1 MFKKIVFIISL
12 LFVRSIT
19 FAQQAEVQNRTFN
32 SCSHSQI
39 QKLQKIK
46 ANQLS
51 SLGHIARMNQFDV
64 KFYFLNINLERTS
77 TYITG
82 KVTIKAEV
90 KTSPLDTFSFEL
102 HQDLSIDSVKVN
114 GQLCTVS
121 RNQGEA
127 NAKLISPL
135 SNSTIFDAEI
145 WYKGTPPSGA
155 SAAIGNGISNG
166 TSQSWGNRITWT
178 LSQPYAAYEWF
189 PCKQVLAD
197 KADSVWVWVTTD
209 ISNKVGSNGLLQKI
223 TPISSNKHRYEWRS
237 NYPIA
242 YYLISVAVGEYVE
255 YNIYA
260 KPTGYQDSIL
270 IQNYIYNNPN
280 TLPYFQNEIN
290 KTKDLL
296 ELYSDLYGLYP
307 FHQEKYG
314 HSMAPFSG
322 GMEHQTMTTQGF
334 FNFTLTAHELA
345 HQWFGDWVTCDTWAD
360 IWLNEGFASYS
371 EYLAL
376 QYLPSLSSETAS
388 SWMNDV
394 HNNVM
399 SSPGGSVFVPD
410 TANVPR
416 IFSSRLTYDKGAA
429 IIHTLRFV
437 INNDS
442 LFFLGLKNYL
452 QQYGSMTATAQN
464 FKTVM
469 ENTANINLNQFFD
482 QWYYGEGY
490 PTFDVRWFQV
500 GNQLI
505 MKVNQTTSTTITPL
519 FITPIE
525 YRIRRQT
532 IGDTIIR
539 VFHTQPTENYIFTL
553 NGTVTNINVD
563 PNNWIINQATV
574 AKDQTLSNSPLLE
587 KLHFEIY
594 PNPGNEILHIQGNHN
609 EVTKIKIY
617 DVLGKLIYQDSMQ
630 ESLKEIHVSNWL
642 NGTYIVE
649 LENSKGK
656 WVKKYQKL

>member
-1 MFKKIVFIISL
+1 
-12 LFVRSIT
+12 
-19 FAQQAEVQNRTFN
+19 
-32 SCSHSQI
+32 
-39 QKLQKIK
+39 
-46 ANQLS
+46 
-51 SLGHIARMNQFDV
+51 MNQFDV

-77 TYITG
+77 TYISG

-280 TLPYFQNEIN
+280 TLTYFQNEIN